1 MSLKTITEA
10 EARRLILNGT
20 AGYWSIHP
28 RSVPIPHDAQTVIRL
43 RGGLFIVPA
52 TDLKVSFVGYAGV
65 LAGRHKGAFSI
76 ECDNQEIVEMAQ
88 AEMNERGVKVGTD
101 DMKYTPEP
109 EGQHKHG

>member
-1 MSLKTITEA
+1 MSLETISEA

-28 RSVPIPHDAQTVIRL
+28 RSVPIPNDTRTVIRL
-43 RGGLFIVPA
+43 QGKLFIVPA
-52 TDLKVSFVGYAGV
+52 TALKVSFVGYAGV

-76 ECDNQEIVEMAQ
+76 ECDNEEIVKLAEIEMK
-88 AEMNERGVKVGTD
+88 ERGVKVGTD
-101 DMKYTPEP
+101 EMKYTPEQ